1 MDIKIDPKYYTLISL
16 IIVFFAVGLTIGYII
31 SKQVAVEEPPVTPP
45 ATPVVDEP
53 VATITATPNGVKTTP
68 PPVPTE
74 VEPTAVPTEAPL
86 QQPDFTVNN
95 YNPSVDKPTRTIEF
109 KNNRAVPDTLSIR
122 PGNSVLF
129 IITDYTIGSPL
140 TLLLDSS
147 YERNLGTS
155 GAVVVTFNN
164 IGTYNFRA
172 IIPSGD
178 PNIIPIQYATGTIT
192 VYSIS

>member
-1 MDIKIDPKYYTLISL
+1 MDIKIDPKYYTFISL

-31 SKQVAVEEPPVTPP
+31 SKQAAVEEPPVTTPE
-45 ATPVVDEP
+45 TPVVDEP
-53 VATITATPNGVKTTP
+53 VATIMATPDGVETTP

-74 VEPTAVPTEAPL
+74 VEPTAVPTEPPL
-86 QQPDFTVNN
+86 QQPDFTVST

-178 PNIIPIQYATGTIT
+178 PNIIPRQYATGTIT